1 MKEVYD
7 ALDAWVGDAVAG
19 LHVSTVGRVE
29 SYDAAK
35 QRAEV
40 QPMIRRGVVLADGT
54 RTTELHPI
62 ITDVPVVFPGSGGYS
77 ITWPIAKGDTVL
89 LVFADQSLDRW
100 LPRGDIVDPADDR
113 SHTLTDAIAIPGIRP
128 FSAPVSGAPSAA
140 GGAMAIQAPGEIQAG
155 GTDALALKAAI
166 DALRTGIATASIS
179 LGAGGAAAINT
190 AADAAVAGG
199 GSWNKGTT
207 KLKGG

>member
-19 LHVSTVGRVE
+19 LHVSTVGRIE

-40 QPMIRRGVVLADGT
+40 QPMIRRGVVLEDGT

-140 GGAMAIQAPGEIQAG
+140 GGAMVIQAPGEIQAG
-155 GTDALALKAAI
+155 GSDALALKAAI

-199 GSWNKGTT
+199 GSWNKGTS